1 MIWVIFA
8 VAATLIAIR
17 AMIGPSFADR
27 VIAFD
32 AIVNLVALLM
42 VFQSIKVQSQLYLDI
57 AVLITMLGFI
67 GTLAIA
73 RYVKKQEKHKWRGVA
88 E

>member
-8 VAATLIAIR
+8 AAAALVAVR
-17 AMIGPSFADR
+17 AMLGPSFADR

-32 AIVNLVALLM
+32 VIVNLVALLM
-42 VFQSIKVQSQLYLDI
+42 VFQAIRIQNQLYLDVAI
-57 AVLITMLGFI
+57 FIVLLSFI

-73 RYVKKQEKHKWRGVA
+73 RYVRKGEVL
-88 E
+88 

>member
-8 VAATLIAIR
+8 AAAILVAVR
-17 AMIGPSFADR
+17 AMMGPSFADR

-32 AIVNLVALLM
+32 VIVNLVALFM
-42 VFQSIKVQSQLYLDI
+42 VFHAIRIQNQLYLDI
-57 AVLITMLGFI
+57 AILVTLVSFI

-73 RYVKKQEKHKWRGVA
+73 RYVRKKTAGGQGEGV
-88 E
+88 

>member
-8 VAATLIAIR
+8 AAAVLVAIR

-32 AIVNLVALLM
+32 VIVNLVALLM
-42 VFQSIKVQSQLYLDI
+42 VFQSIRIQSQLYLDVAI
-57 AVLITMLGFI
+57 FIVLLSFI

-73 RYVKKQEKHKWRGVA
+73 RYVRKGEVL
-88 E
+88 